1 MNFASQIP
9 LRRRRPCVIGALT
22 LCLAS
27 IAPAQPKAW
36 TWTELRERFTANN
49 PTLRS
54 AELSVDEAKDQ
65 EITAYLRPN
74 PDYTFSTDGTQLFP
88 HEGVYQPFGG
98 TLFVNSLSYLKERG
112 HKRQLRLEV
121 AEDNTD
127 VAASQRD
134 DQERNLLFNLR
145 NAFVSALQAKAV
157 LEVARENLAYY
168 DRTLVVNRLR
178 YKAGDIAQVDLDR
191 LELQRIQFQSDVL
204 TAETN
209 LRTAKIQLMM
219 LLNERTP
226 VDQFDIS
233 GTFDFHEELTTLE
246 ELRTSALAT
255 RPDLQAAIKSV
266 EMARASHQLAIA
278 NGRSD
283 LTFSG
288 WWTHNGSFNNPQAFN
303 TIGASV
309 SFPLRIFDKNQG
321 EKARTEVDIRRTQR
335 LEEATRAQVFNDVD
349 AAYVTLNNNLALLRP
364 YKSTY
369 LALASRVRDNV
380 SFSYQHGGASLLD
393 FLTAQNEYRTVQL
406 NYVNLVGAYLSAAS
420 QLNLAVGKE
429 VIQ

>member
-1 MNFASQIP
+1 MNLASQIP
-9 LRRRRPCVIGALT
+9 FRRQRLFVPLALAVAFT
-22 LCLAS
+22 AT
-27 IAPAQPKAW
+27 AQPRAW
-36 TWTELRERFTANN
+36 TWPQLRDRFAANN

-54 AELSVDEAKDQ
+54 AQLSVDEARDQ

-74 PDYTFSTDGTQLFP
+74 PDYTFSTDGTQIVP
-88 HEGVYQPFGG
+88 HEGVYQPFSG

-112 HKRQLRLEV
+112 HKRQLRLE
-121 AEDNTD
+121 AAKANTD
-127 VAASQRD
+127 VTASQRD

-145 NAFVSALQAKAV
+145 NAFVSSLQAKAV

-178 YKAGDIAQVDLDR
+178 YKAGDIAQIDLDR

-209 LRTAKIQLMM
+209 LRTAKIQLLM
-219 LLNERTP
+219 LLNERAP
-226 VDQFDIS
+226 VDQFDVE
-233 GTFDFHEELTTLE
+233 GDFNFHESLLPLE
-246 ELRTSALAT
+246 ELRAEALVA

-266 EMARASHQLAIA
+266 EMARANHRLAIA

-288 WWTHNGSFNNPQAFN
+288 WWTHNGSFNNPQDAN

-309 SFPLRIFDKNQG
+309 SFPLRIFDRNQG
-321 EKARTEVDIRRTQR
+321 EKARTEVDIRRNQR
-335 LEEATRAQVFNDVD
+335 LEEAARAQVFNDVD
-349 AAYVTLNNNLALLRP
+349 SAYVTLHNNLALLRP
-364 YKSTY
+364 YKATY

-380 SFSYQHGGASLLD
+380 SFSYQHGGSSLLD
-393 FLTAQNEYRTVQL
+393 FLNAQNDYRTVQL
-406 NYVNLVGAYLSAAS
+406 NYVNLVGAYLAAAS
-420 QLNLAVGKE
+420 QVNLAVGKE

>member
-1 MNFASQIP
+1 MPVARGCCATTALALFFA
-9 LRRRRPCVIGALT
+9 L
-22 LCLAS
+22 
-27 IAPAQPKAW
+27 PAAGQPKAW
-36 TWTELRERFTANN
+36 TWQELRDRFSANN
-49 PTLRS
+49 STLR
-54 AELSVDEAKDQ
+54 AAQLSVDEARDQ

-74 PDYTFSTDGTQLFP
+74 PDYTLSTDGTQIVP
-88 HEGVYQPFGG
+88 HQGVWQPFAG
-98 TLFVNSLSYLKERG
+98 TLFVNSLSYLHERG
-112 HKRQLRLEV
+112 GKRELRLE
-121 AEDNTD
+121 AARDNTQ
-127 VAASQRD
+127 VTASQRD

-157 LEVARENLAYY
+157 LAVARENLAFY
-168 DRTLVVNRLR
+168 DRTLDVNRTR

-191 LELQRIQFQSDVL
+191 LELQRVQFQSDVL

-209 LRTAKIQLMM
+209 LRTAKIQLLM
-219 LLNERTP
+219 LLEDRTP
-226 VDQFDIS
+226 VDRFDVT
-233 GTFDFHEELTTLE
+233 GTFDFQENLTPLD
-246 ELRTSALAT
+246 ELRAAALAT
-255 RPDLQAAIKSV
+255 RPDLQAAIQSV
-266 EMARASHQLAIA
+266 TMAKANHELAVA

-288 WWTHNGSFNNPQAFN
+288 WWTHNGSFNNPQDYN

-321 EKARTEVDIRRTQR
+321 EKARTEVDIRRSQR

-349 AAYVTLNNNLALLRP
+349 SAFTTLNNNLALLRP
-364 YKSTY
+364 YRATY

-393 FLTAQNEYRTVQL
+393 FLNAQNDYRTVQL
-406 NYVNLVGAYLSAAS
+406 NYVNLVGAYLTAAS

>member
-1 MNFASQIP
+1 MDTRPDIHP
-9 LRRRRPCVIGALT
+9 LRLCAAFALT
-22 LCLAS
+22 ICLAS
-27 IAPAQPKAW
+27 VATAQPKAW
-36 TWTELRERFTANN
+36 TWPELRDRFVANN

-74 PDYTFSTDGTQLFP
+74 PDYAFSTDGTQFLP
-88 HEGVYQPFGG
+88 HQGIFRPFAG
-98 TLFVNSLSYLKERG
+98 TDFVNSLSYLKERG
-112 HKRQLRLEV
+112 HKRQLRLG
-121 AEDNTD
+121 AAKANTS
-127 VAASQRD
+127 VTASQRD
-134 DQERNLLFNLR
+134 DQERTLIFNLR
-145 NAFVSALQAKAV
+145 TGFVSALQAKAV

-168 DRTLVVNRLR
+168 DRTLQVNRMR

-209 LRTAKIQLMM
+209 LRTAKIQLLM

-226 VDQFDIS
+226 VEQFDVT
-233 GTFDFHEELTTLE
+233 GTFDFRENLTGLE

-266 EMARASHQLAIA
+266 EMARANHQLAIA
-278 NGRSD
+278 NGRTD

-288 WWTHNGSFNNPQAFN
+288 WWTHNGSFNNPQAIN
-303 TIGASV
+303 TIGAGI

-321 EKARTEVDIRRTQR
+321 EKARTEVDIRRNQR

-349 AAYVTLNNNLALLRP
+349 SAYVTINNNLALLRP

-393 FLTAQNEYRTVQL
+393 FLNAQNDYRTVQL
-406 NYVNLVGAYLSAAS
+406 NYVNLVGAYLTAAS